1 MMESKHAIVDKAASI
16 NTVERFFDAYR
27 KRDLDRMVAHCNPE
41 GELRYVPLG
50 NQGIDKIG
58 TTGRTIWSGLFY
70 AVPDLTNRME
80 SIFADIEGNVCGR
93 SSSFHIDRFVDN
105 TIITV
110 FDSKK
115 KKRLIIDGQHR
126 ASAITIACEKKDKI
140 PKVRVLECYGKS
152 VNLIFP
158 CDVYQL

>member
-50 NQGIDKIG
+50 NQGIGKIG
-58 TTGRTIWSGLFY
+58 TTGRTIWSGIFY

-80 SIFADIEGNVCGR
+80 SIFADTEGNVCAEVVVSGTLAKEFAGMLSPNR
-93 SSSFHIDRFVDN
+93 YYALPQA
-105 TIITV
+105 IIFKVGGEETRIQRIV
-110 FDSKK
+110 AYWD
-115 KKRLIIDGQHR
+115 L
-126 ASAITIACEKKDKI
+126 
-140 PKVRVLECYGKS
+140 PKV
-152 VNLIFP
+152 
-158 CDVYQL
+158 